1 MNQENQLRYS
11 IKMKKIR
18 KIFNL
23 TISLLMLIPSIVIM
37 ALQIFFYITE
47 RETEFPVFL
56 GTLIFPIIF
65 LIFGICGIAAVV
77 KKVDVY
83 KGKIIYRTLFKKFEY
98 HMSDIKTT
106 KAEYEEAT
114 VGYLNDITPVTS
126 SDYVTTFYNKSGK
139 KLFKFDVAYENV
151 ERLQKDVL
159 NTQKSI
165 INQSKNGR
173 KFCKKAVKLNDKRF
187 FK

>member
-1 MNQENQLRYS
+1 
-11 IKMKKIR
+11 MKKYG

-23 TISLLMLIPSIVIM
+23 IISLLMLIPSIVIM
-37 ALQIFFYITE
+37 VLQIFFYITE
-47 RETEFPVFL
+47 RETKFPVFL

-65 LIFGICGIAAVV
+65 LIFGICGIAAAV

-98 HMSDIKTT
+98 RMSDIKTT
-106 KAEYEEAT
+106 KAEYEETT

-126 SDYVTTFYNKSGK
+126 SDHITTFYDKSGK
-139 KLFKFDVAYENV
+139 KLFKFGLVYDNVQLLASDV
-151 ERLQKDVL
+151 K

-165 INQSKNGR
+165 SNQ
-173 KFCKKAVKLNDKRF
+173 KKKR
-187 FK
+187 

>member
-1 MNQENQLRYS
+1 MNQENKLRYS
-11 IKMKKIR
+11 IKMKKYG

-23 TISLLMLIPSIVIM
+23 IISLLMLIPSIVIM
-37 ALQIFFYITE
+37 VLQIFFYITE
-47 RETEFPVFL
+47 RETKFPVFL

-65 LIFGICGIAAVV
+65 LIFGICGIAAAV

-98 HMSDIKTT
+98 RMSDIKTT
-106 KAEYEEAT
+106 KAEYEETT

-126 SDYVTTFYNKSGK
+126 SDHITTFYDKSGK
-139 KLFKFDVAYENV
+139 KLFKFGLAYDNDQLLASDV
-151 ERLQKDVL
+151 K

-165 INQSKNGR
+165 SNQ
-173 KFCKKAVKLNDKRF
+173 KKKR
-187 FK
+187 

>member
-1 MNQENQLRYS
+1 
-11 IKMKKIR
+11 MKKYG

-23 TISLLMLIPSIVIM
+23 IISLLMLIPSIVIM
-37 ALQIFFYITE
+37 VLQIFFYITE
-47 RETEFPVFL
+47 RETKFPVFL

-65 LIFGICGIAAVV
+65 LIFGICGIAAAV

-98 HMSDIKTT
+98 RMSDIKTT
-106 KAEYEEAT
+106 KAEYEETT

-126 SDYVTTFYNKSGK
+126 FDHITTFYDKSGK
-139 KLFKFDVAYENV
+139 KLFKFGLAYDNVQLLASDV
-151 ERLQKDVL
+151 K

-165 INQSKNGR
+165 SNQ
-173 KFCKKAVKLNDKRF
+173 KKKR
-187 FK
+187 

>member
-1 MNQENQLRYS
+1 
-11 IKMKKIR
+11 MKKIR

-37 ALQIFFYITE
+37 VLQIFFYITE
-47 RETEFPVFL
+47 RETKFPVFL

-65 LIFGICGIAAVV
+65 LIFGICGIAAAV

-98 HMSDIKTT
+98 RMSDIKTT
-106 KAEYEEAT
+106 KAEYEETT

-126 SDYVTTFYNKSGK
+126 SDHITTFYDKSGK
-139 KLFKFDVAYENV
+139 KLFKFGLAYDNVQLLASDV
-151 ERLQKDVL
+151 K

-165 INQSKNGR
+165 SNQ
-173 KFCKKAVKLNDKRF
+173 KKKR
-187 FK
+187 

>member
-1 MNQENQLRYS
+1 
-11 IKMKKIR
+11 MKKYG

-23 TISLLMLIPSIVIM
+23 IISLLMLIPSIVIM
-37 ALQIFFYITE
+37 VLQIFFYITE
-47 RETEFPVFL
+47 RETKFPVFL

-65 LIFGICGIAAVV
+65 LIFGICGIAAAV

-98 HMSDIKTT
+98 RMSDIKTT
-106 KAEYEEAT
+106 KAEYEETT

-126 SDYVTTFYNKSGK
+126 SDHITNFYDKSGK
-139 KLFKFDVAYENV
+139 KLFKFGLAYDNVQLLASDV
-151 ERLQKDVL
+151 K

-165 INQSKNGR
+165 SNQ
-173 KFCKKAVKLNDKRF
+173 KKKR
-187 FK
+187 

>member
-1 MNQENQLRYS
+1 MNQENKLRYS
-11 IKMKKIR
+11 IKMKKYG

-23 TISLLMLIPSIVIM
+23 IISLLMLIPSIVIM
-37 ALQIFFYITE
+37 VLQIFFYITE
-47 RETEFPVFL
+47 RETKFPVFL

-65 LIFGICGIAAVV
+65 LIFGICGIAAAV

-98 HMSDIKTT
+98 RMSDIKTT
-106 KAEYEEAT
+106 KAEYEETT

-126 SDYVTTFYNKSGK
+126 FDHITTFYDKSGK
-139 KLFKFDVAYENV
+139 KLFKFGLAYDNVQLLASDV
-151 ERLQKDVL
+151 K

-165 INQSKNGR
+165 SNQ
-173 KFCKKAVKLNDKRF
+173 KKKR
-187 FK
+187 

>member
-1 MNQENQLRYS
+1 
-11 IKMKKIR
+11 MKKYG

-23 TISLLMLIPSIVIM
+23 IISLLMLIPSIVIM
-37 ALQIFFYITE
+37 VLQIFFYITE
-47 RETEFPVFL
+47 RETKFPVFL

-65 LIFGICGIAAVV
+65 LIFGICGIAAAV

-106 KAEYEEAT
+106 KAEYEETT

-126 SDYVTTFYNKSGK
+126 SDHITTFYDKSGK
-139 KLFKFDVAYENV
+139 KLFKFGLAYDNVQLLASDV
-151 ERLQKDVL
+151 K

-165 INQSKNGR
+165 SNQ
-173 KFCKKAVKLNDKRF
+173 KKKR
-187 FK
+187 

>member
-1 MNQENQLRYS
+1 
-11 IKMKKIR
+11 MKKYG

-23 TISLLMLIPSIVIM
+23 IISLLMLIPSIVIM
-37 ALQIFFYITE
+37 VLQIFFYITE
-47 RETEFPVFL
+47 RETKFPVFL

-65 LIFGICGIAAVV
+65 LIFGICGIAAAV

-98 HMSDIKTT
+98 RMSDIKTT
-106 KAEYEEAT
+106 KAEYEETT

-126 SDYVTTFYNKSGK
+126 SDHITTFYDKSGK
-139 KLFKFDVAYENV
+139 KLFKFGLAYDNVQLLASDV
-151 ERLQKDVL
+151 K

-165 INQSKNGR
+165 SNQ
-173 KFCKKAVKLNDKRF
+173 KKKR
-187 FK
+187 

>member
-1 MNQENQLRYS
+1 MNQENKLRYS
-11 IKMKKIR
+11 IKMKKYG

-23 TISLLMLIPSIVIM
+23 IISLLMLIPSIVIM
-37 ALQIFFYITE
+37 VLQIFFYITE
-47 RETEFPVFL
+47 RETKFPVFL

-65 LIFGICGIAAVV
+65 LIFGICGIAAAV

-106 KAEYEEAT
+106 KAEYEETT

-126 SDYVTTFYNKSGK
+126 SDHITTFYDKSGK
-139 KLFKFDVAYENV
+139 KLFKFGLAYDNVQLLASDV
-151 ERLQKDVL
+151 K

-165 INQSKNGR
+165 SNQ
-173 KFCKKAVKLNDKRF
+173 KKKR
-187 FK
+187 

>member
-1 MNQENQLRYS
+1 
-11 IKMKKIR
+11 MKKYG

-23 TISLLMLIPSIVIM
+23 IISLLMLIPSIVIM
-37 ALQIFFYITE
+37 VLQIFFYITE
-47 RETEFPVFL
+47 RETKFPVFL

-65 LIFGICGIAAVV
+65 LIFGICGIAAAV

-98 HMSDIKTT
+98 RMSDIKTT
-106 KAEYEEAT
+106 KAEYEETT

-126 SDYVTTFYNKSGK
+126 SDHITTFYDKSGK
-139 KLFKFDVAYENV
+139 KQFKFGLAYDNVQLLASDV
-151 ERLQKDVL
+151 K

-165 INQSKNGR
+165 SNQ
-173 KFCKKAVKLNDKRF
+173 KKKR
-187 FK
+187 

>member
-1 MNQENQLRYS
+1 MNQEIKLRYS
-11 IKMKKIR
+11 IKMKKYG

-23 TISLLMLIPSIVIM
+23 IISLLMLIPSIVIM
-37 ALQIFFYITE
+37 VLQIFFYITE
-47 RETEFPVFL
+47 RETKFPVFL

-65 LIFGICGIAAVV
+65 LIFGICGIAAAV

-98 HMSDIKTT
+98 RMSDIKTT
-106 KAEYEEAT
+106 KAEYEETT

-126 SDYVTTFYNKSGK
+126 SDHITTFYDKSGK
-139 KLFKFDVAYENV
+139 KLFKFGLAYDNVQLLASDV
-151 ERLQKDVL
+151 K

-165 INQSKNGR
+165 SNQ
-173 KFCKKAVKLNDKRF
+173 KKKR
-187 FK
+187 

>member
-1 MNQENQLRYS
+1 
-11 IKMKKIR
+11 MKEYG

-23 TISLLMLIPSIVIM
+23 IISLLMLIPSIVIM
-37 ALQIFFYITE
+37 VLQIFFYITE
-47 RETEFPVFL
+47 RETKFPVFL

-65 LIFGICGIAAVV
+65 LIFGICGIAAAV

-98 HMSDIKTT
+98 RMSDIKTT
-106 KAEYEEAT
+106 KAEYEETT

-126 SDYVTTFYNKSGK
+126 SDHITTFYDKSGK
-139 KLFKFDVAYENV
+139 KLFKFGLAYDNVQLLASDV
-151 ERLQKDVL
+151 K

-165 INQSKNGR
+165 SNQ
-173 KFCKKAVKLNDKRF
+173 KKKR
-187 FK
+187 

>member
-1 MNQENQLRYS
+1 
-11 IKMKKIR
+11 MKKYG

-23 TISLLMLIPSIVIM
+23 IISLLMLIPSIEIM
-37 ALQIFFYITE
+37 VLQIFFYITE
-47 RETEFPVFL
+47 RETKFPVFL

-65 LIFGICGIAAVV
+65 LIFGICGIAAAV

-98 HMSDIKTT
+98 RMSDIKTT
-106 KAEYEEAT
+106 KAEYEETT

-126 SDYVTTFYNKSGK
+126 SDHITTFYDKSGK
-139 KLFKFDVAYENV
+139 KLFKFGLAYDNVQLLASDV
-151 ERLQKDVL
+151 K

-165 INQSKNGR
+165 SNQ
-173 KFCKKAVKLNDKRF
+173 KKKR
-187 FK
+187 

>member
-1 MNQENQLRYS
+1 MNQENKLRDS
-11 IKMKKIR
+11 IKMKKYG

-23 TISLLMLIPSIVIM
+23 IISLLMLIPSIVIM
-37 ALQIFFYITE
+37 VLQIFFYITE
-47 RETEFPVFL
+47 RETKFPVFL

-65 LIFGICGIAAVV
+65 LIFGICGIAAAV

-98 HMSDIKTT
+98 RMSDIKTT
-106 KAEYEEAT
+106 KAEYEETT

-126 SDYVTTFYNKSGK
+126 SDHITTFYDKSGK
-139 KLFKFDVAYENV
+139 KLFKFGLAYDNVQLLASDV
-151 ERLQKDVL
+151 K

-165 INQSKNGR
+165 SNQ
-173 KFCKKAVKLNDKRF
+173 KKKR
-187 FK
+187 

>member
-1 MNQENQLRYS
+1 MNQENKLRYS
-11 IKMKKIR
+11 IKMKEYG

-23 TISLLMLIPSIVIM
+23 IISLLMLIPSIVIM
-37 ALQIFFYITE
+37 VLQIFFYITE
-47 RETEFPVFL
+47 RETKFPVFL

-65 LIFGICGIAAVV
+65 LIFGICGIAAAV

-98 HMSDIKTT
+98 RMSDIKTT
-106 KAEYEEAT
+106 KAEYEETT

-126 SDYVTTFYNKSGK
+126 SDHITTFYDKSGK
-139 KLFKFDVAYENV
+139 KLFKFGLAYDNVQLLASDV
-151 ERLQKDVL
+151 K

-165 INQSKNGR
+165 SNQ
-173 KFCKKAVKLNDKRF
+173 KKKR
-187 FK
+187 

>member
-1 MNQENQLRYS
+1 MNQENKLRYS
-11 IKMKKIR
+11 IKMKKYG

-23 TISLLMLIPSIVIM
+23 IISLLMLIPSIVIM
-37 ALQIFFYITE
+37 VLQIFFYITE
-47 RETEFPVFL
+47 RETKFPVFL

-65 LIFGICGIAAVV
+65 LIFGICGIAAAV

-98 HMSDIKTT
+98 RMSDIKTT
-106 KAEYEEAT
+106 NAEYEETT

-126 SDYVTTFYNKSGK
+126 SDHITTFYDKSGK
-139 KLFKFDVAYENV
+139 KLFKFGLAYDNVQLLASDV
-151 ERLQKDVL
+151 K

-165 INQSKNGR
+165 SNQ
-173 KFCKKAVKLNDKRF
+173 KKKR
-187 FK
+187 

>member
-1 MNQENQLRYS
+1 MNQENKLRYS
-11 IKMKKIR
+11 IKMKKYG

-23 TISLLMLIPSIVIM
+23 IISLLMLIPSIVIM
-37 ALQIFFYITE
+37 VLQIFFYITE
-47 RETEFPVFL
+47 RETKFPVFL

-65 LIFGICGIAAVV
+65 LIFGICGIAAAV

-98 HMSDIKTT
+98 RMSDIKTT
-106 KAEYEEAT
+106 KAEYEETT

-126 SDYVTTFYNKSGK
+126 SDHIITFYDKSGK
-139 KLFKFDVAYENV
+139 KLFKFGLAYDNVQLLASDV
-151 ERLQKDVL
+151 K

-165 INQSKNGR
+165 SNQ
-173 KFCKKAVKLNDKRF
+173 KKKR
-187 FK
+187 

>member
-1 MNQENQLRYS
+1 MNQENKLRYS
-11 IKMKKIR
+11 IKMKKYG

-23 TISLLMLIPSIVIM
+23 IISLLMLIPSIVIM
-37 ALQIFFYITE
+37 VLQIFFYITE
-47 RETEFPVFL
+47 RETKFPVFL

-65 LIFGICGIAAVV
+65 LIFGICGIAAAV

-98 HMSDIKTT
+98 RMSDIKTT
-106 KAEYEEAT
+106 KAEYEETT

-126 SDYVTTFYNKSGK
+126 SDHITTFYDKSGK
-139 KLFKFDVAYENV
+139 KLFKFGLAYDNVQLLASDV
-151 ERLQKDVL
+151 K

-165 INQSKNGR
+165 SNQ
-173 KFCKKAVKLNDKRF
+173 KKKR
-187 FK
+187 

>member
-37 ALQIFFYITE
+37 VLQIFFYITE
-47 RETEFPVFL
+47 RETKFPVFL

-65 LIFGICGIAAVV
+65 LIFGICGIAAAV

-98 HMSDIKTT
+98 RMSDIKTT
-106 KAEYEEAT
+106 KAEYEETT

-126 SDYVTTFYNKSGK
+126 SDHITTFYDKSGK
-139 KLFKFDVAYENV
+139 KLFKFGLAYDNVQLLASDV
-151 ERLQKDVL
+151 K

-165 INQSKNGR
+165 SNQ
-173 KFCKKAVKLNDKRF
+173 KKKR
-187 FK
+187 

>member
-1 MNQENQLRYS
+1 
-11 IKMKKIR
+11 MKKYG

-23 TISLLMLIPSIVIM
+23 IISLLMLIPSIVIM

-47 RETEFPVFL
+47 RETKFPVFL

-65 LIFGICGIAAVV
+65 LIFGICGIAAAV

-98 HMSDIKTT
+98 RMSDIKTT
-106 KAEYEEAT
+106 KAEYEETT

-126 SDYVTTFYNKSGK
+126 SDHITTFYDKSGK
-139 KLFKFDVAYENV
+139 KLFKFGLAYDNVQLLASDV
-151 ERLQKDVL
+151 K

-165 INQSKNGR
+165 SNQ
-173 KFCKKAVKLNDKRF
+173 KKKR
-187 FK
+187 

>member
-1 MNQENQLRYS
+1 
-11 IKMKKIR
+11 MKKYG

-23 TISLLMLIPSIVIM
+23 IISLLMLIPSIVIM
-37 ALQIFFYITE
+37 VLQIFFYITE
-47 RETEFPVFL
+47 RETKFPVFL

-65 LIFGICGIAAVV
+65 LIFGICGIAAAV

-98 HMSDIKTT
+98 RMSDIKTT
-106 KAEYEEAT
+106 KAEYEETT

-126 SDYVTTFYNKSGK
+126 SDHITTFYDKSGK
-139 KLFKFDVAYENV
+139 KLFKFGLAYDNVQLLASDV
-151 ERLQKDVL
+151 K

-165 INQSKNGR
+165 SNQKKKN
-173 KFCKKAVKLNDKRF
+173 
-187 FK
+187 

>member
-1 MNQENQLRYS
+1 MNQENKLRYS
-11 IKMKKIR
+11 IKMKKVQ

-23 TISLLMLIPSIVIM
+23 IISLLMLIPSIMIM
-37 ALQIFFYITE
+37 ALQIFFYKTE

-65 LIFGICGIAAVV
+65 LIFGICGIAAAV
-77 KKVDVY
+77 KKVDIY

-106 KAEYEEAT
+106 KAEY
-114 VGYLNDITPVTS
+114 LNDITPVTS
-126 SDYVTTFYNKSGK
+126 SDHITTFYDKSGK
-139 KLFKFDVAYENV
+139 KLFKFGLAYENV

-165 INQSKNGR
+165 AKQSKNGR
-173 KFCKKAVKLNDKRF
+173 KL
-187 FK
+187 

>member
-1 MNQENQLRYS
+1 
-11 IKMKKIR
+11 MKKYG

-23 TISLLMLIPSIVIM
+23 IISLLMLIPSIVIM
-37 ALQIFFYITE
+37 VLQIFFYITE
-47 RETEFPVFL
+47 RETKFPVFL

-65 LIFGICGIAAVV
+65 LIFGICGIAAAV

-98 HMSDIKTT
+98 RMSDIKTT
-106 KAEYEEAT
+106 KAEYEETT

-126 SDYVTTFYNKSGK
+126 SDHIITFYDKSGK
-139 KLFKFDVAYENV
+139 KLFKFGLAYDNVQLLASDV
-151 ERLQKDVL
+151 K

-165 INQSKNGR
+165 SNQ
-173 KFCKKAVKLNDKRF
+173 KKKR
-187 FK
+187 

>member
-1 MNQENQLRYS
+1 
-11 IKMKKIR
+11 MKKVQ

-23 TISLLMLIPSIVIM
+23 IISLLMLIPSIVIM
-37 ALQIFFYITE
+37 VLQIFFYITE
-47 RETEFPVFL
+47 RETKFPVFL

-65 LIFGICGIAAVV
+65 LIFGICGIAAAV

-98 HMSDIKTT
+98 RMSDIKTT
-106 KAEYEEAT
+106 KAEYEETT

-126 SDYVTTFYNKSGK
+126 SDHITTFYDKSGK
-139 KLFKFDVAYENV
+139 KLFKFGLAYDNVQLLASDV
-151 ERLQKDVL
+151 K

-165 INQSKNGR
+165 SNQ
-173 KFCKKAVKLNDKRF
+173 KKKR
-187 FK
+187 

>member
-1 MNQENQLRYS
+1 MNQENKLRYS
-11 IKMKKIR
+11 IKMKKYG

-23 TISLLMLIPSIVIM
+23 IISLLMLIPSIVIM
-37 ALQIFFYITE
+37 VLQIFFYITE
-47 RETEFPVFL
+47 RETKFPVFL

-65 LIFGICGIAAVV
+65 LIFGICGIAAAV

-98 HMSDIKTT
+98 RMSDIKTT
-106 KAEYEEAT
+106 KAEYEETT

-126 SDYVTTFYNKSGK
+126 SDHITTFYDKSGK
-139 KLFKFDVAYENV
+139 KLFKFGLAYDNAQLLASDV
-151 ERLQKDVL
+151 K

-165 INQSKNGR
+165 SNQ
-173 KFCKKAVKLNDKRF
+173 KKKR
-187 FK
+187 